1 MRRRIHRR
9 CAPALAVLC
18 APLVAGCETPTQQA
32 TAEGAGIG
40 ATIGYVGCRLLKG
53 TESQCVL
60 AAAAVGAGG
69 AVIAHNYAKDAE
81 ARRAELR
88 GHENDLN
95 ARLAYLQGVNRDSA
109 KFNDQLRQELASQ
122 SAAIDQL
129 GRQVAAGQAGDPQ
142 RSAAR
147 AKLQREVTD
156 LNSQVATMDSQLA
169 DMKRFRAGAG
179 GNPDQAGVARL
190 DQQIAQLEH
199 TLAESRSNTASL
211 ASLGQRI

>member
-1 MRRRIHRR
+1 MRRIHHR
-9 CAPALAVLC
+9 CTPALAGLC
-18 APLVAGCETPTQQA
+18 ALLVAGCETPTQQA
-32 TAEGAGIG
+32 TLEGGGIG
-40 ATIGYVGCRLLKG
+40 AAAGYVGCRLLHG
-53 TESQCVL
+53 TEGQC
-60 AAAAVGAGG
+60 AAAAAVVGAGG

-142 RSAAR
+142 RRAAR
-147 AKLQREVTD
+147 DQLQREVND
-156 LNSQVATMDSQLA
+156 LNTQVATMDSQLA

-190 DQQIAQLEH
+190 DQQIAQLEQ
-199 TLAESRSNTASL
+199 TLAESRRNTASL

>member
-1 MRRRIHRR
+1 MHRR
-9 CAPALAVLC
+9 CAPLLAGLC
-18 APLVAGCETPTQQA
+18 ALVAGCETPTQQA

-40 ATIGYVGCRLLKG
+40 AALGYLGCRVLKG
-53 TESQCVL
+53 TDTQCAL

-69 AVIAHNYAKDAE
+69 AVIAHGYAKDAE
-81 ARRAELR
+81 ARRAALR

-129 GRQVAAGQAGDPQ
+129 GRQVAAGAAGDPQ
-142 RSAAR
+142 RRAAR
-147 AKLQREVTD
+147 DQLAREVHD
-156 LNSQVATMDSQLA
+156 LDSQVATMDSQLA
-169 DMKRFRAGAG
+169 DMKHYRAGAG

-190 DQQIAQLEH
+190 DQQIAQLEQ
-199 TLAESRSNTASL
+199 TLAESRRNTASL